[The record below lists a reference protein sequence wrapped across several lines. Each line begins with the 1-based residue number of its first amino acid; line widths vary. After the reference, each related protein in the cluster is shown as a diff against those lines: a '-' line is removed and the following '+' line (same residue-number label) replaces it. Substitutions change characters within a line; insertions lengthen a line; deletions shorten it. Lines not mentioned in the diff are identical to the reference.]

1 MAQIDS
7 VFEFQL
13 LGGSLELVAQN
24 DVIMHGGV
32 EDTYSQELNV
42 DYEVK
47 DDLFEGYNSDVSDS
61 EFVGGEPNYD
71 ILFESTQNDSDIL
84 FESNDSDILFESHD
98 EINPDDIAPSDP
110 YEELFGGNYSEEEVQ
125 GGFPSSDD
133 EVYDLLGGA
142 ITDSDEEPDG
152 VISF

>member
-24 DVIMHGGV
+24 DVIMYGGV

-47 DDLFEGYNSDVSDS
+47 DDLFEGYNSDVSDND
-61 EFVGGEPNYD
+61 FVGGDEPNYD
-71 ILFESTQNDSDIL
+71 ILFE
-84 FESNDSDILFESHD
+84 E
-98 EINPDDIAPSDP
+98 EINSDDIAASNP
-110 YEELFGGNYSEEEVQ
+110 YEELFDYNPSVKSYSTDDEELFGGYSSEDIQ
-125 GGFPSSDD
+125 GGYPSSDD
-133 EVYDLLGGA
+133 VDDVYDLLGGVDE
-142 ITDSDEEPDG
+142 DSDEEPHG

>member
-24 DVIMHGGV
+24 DVTMYGGV

-47 DDLFEGYNSDVSDS
+47 DDLFEGYNSDVSDND
-61 EFVGGEPNYD
+61 FVGGDEPNYD
-71 ILFESTQNDSDIL
+71 ILFE
-84 FESNDSDILFESHD
+84 E
-98 EINPDDIAPSDP
+98 EINSDDIAASNP
-110 YEELFGGNYSEEEVQ
+110 YEELFDYNPSVKSHSTDEEELFGGYSSEEIQ
-125 GGFPSSDD
+125 GGYPSSDD
-133 EVYDLLGGA
+133 VDDVYDLLGGVDE
-142 ITDSDEEPDG
+142 DSDEEPHG

>member
-24 DVIMHGGV
+24 DVIMYGGV

-47 DDLFEGYNSDVSDS
+47 DDLFEGYNSDVSDND
-61 EFVGGEPNYD
+61 FVGGDEPNYD
-71 ILFESTQNDSDIL
+71 ILFE
-84 FESNDSDILFESHD
+84 E
-98 EINPDDIAPSDP
+98 EINSDDIAASNP
-110 YEELFGGNYSEEEVQ
+110 YEELFDYNPSVKSHSTDDEELFGGYSSEDIQ
-125 GGFPSSDD
+125 GGYPSSDD
-133 EVYDLLGGA
+133 VDDVYDLLGGVDE
-142 ITDSDEEPDG
+142 DSDEEPHG